1 MNKDKSITHENAQLK
16 IRNKALE
23 ARVERLTEL
32 GKHREQDLQIV
43 LLAFQAHLIATGVSK
58 EDVSKNISE
67 LCTKVIED
75 LKYEDKEET
84 AQDTD
89 K

>member
-1 MNKDKSITHENAQLK
+1 MNKDKSITLANENAQLK

-23 ARVERLTEL
+23 ARVERLAEL

-43 LLAFQAHLIATGVSK
+43 LLAFQAHLIATGVAK

-67 LCTKVIED
+67 LCAKIIEELRND
-75 LKYEDKEET
+75 GKEEK
-84 AQDTD
+84 A
-89 K
+89 

>member
-1 MNKDKSITHENAQLK
+1 MNKDKSITLTNENAQLK

-23 ARVERLTEL
+23 ARVERLAEL

-43 LLAFQAHLIATGVSK
+43 LLAFQAHLIATGVAK

-67 LCTKVIED
+67 LCTKIIEELRND
-75 LKYEDKEET
+75 GEEEK
-84 AQDTD
+84 A
-89 K
+89 

>member
-1 MNKDKSITHENAQLK
+1 MNKDKSITLANENAQLK

-23 ARVERLTEL
+23 ARVERLSEL

-43 LLAFQAHLIATGVSK
+43 LLAFQAHLIATGVAK

-67 LCTKVIED
+67 LCTKIIEE
-75 LKYEDKEET
+75 LRNAGKEEK
-84 AQDTD
+84 A
-89 K
+89 